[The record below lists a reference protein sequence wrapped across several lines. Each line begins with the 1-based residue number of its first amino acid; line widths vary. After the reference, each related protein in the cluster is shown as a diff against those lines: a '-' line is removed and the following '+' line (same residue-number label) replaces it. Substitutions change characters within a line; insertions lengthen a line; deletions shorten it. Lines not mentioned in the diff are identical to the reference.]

1 MYSPQPPSDG
11 NPDDGA
17 LARPR
22 RQLSTASAADS
33 LAVFALAKLIDGR
46 ATHQADP
53 QLALALAFAICA
65 RFQERSITFDS
76 SSCHKFGDD
85 SDTFTT
91 KKSDDF
97 SGSYFAGLQT
107 WDDPTGPSDEYT
119 FKELQDEFIAAC
131 KNCNLPWA
139 YKMPMPEHL
148 ERLREQ
154 NECKMLEI
162 RLHLYAKQNNIL
174 VPIHEYLSNL
184 EFLNLASLVLAR

>member
-33 LAVFALAKLIDGR
+33 LAVFALAKLIDDR

-76 SSCHKFGDD
+76 SSYHKLGDD
-85 SDTFTT
+85 SGYMRIDFVFHGFPT
-91 KKSDDF
+91 KGLMLIQKHSFDKS
-97 SGSYFAGLQT
+97 GHY
-107 WDDPTGPSDEYT
+107 PCY
-119 FKELQDEFIAAC
+119 
-131 KNCNLPWA
+131 
-139 YKMPMPEHL
+139 
-148 ERLREQ
+148 
-154 NECKMLEI
+154 
-162 RLHLYAKQNNIL
+162 
-174 VPIHEYLSNL
+174 
-184 EFLNLASLVLAR
+184 

>member
-1 MYSPQPPSDG
+1 MGD
-11 NPDDGA
+11 NI
-17 LARPR
+17 
-22 RQLSTASAADS
+22 LSF
-33 LAVFALAKLIDGR
+33 L
-46 ATHQADP
+46 
-53 QLALALAFAICA
+53 
-65 RFQERSITFDS
+65 
-76 SSCHKFGDD
+76 
-85 SDTFTT
+85 FTC
-91 KKSDDF
+91 

-162 RLHLYAKQNNIL
+162 PLHLYVKQKNIL

-184 EFLNLASLVLAR
+184 EFLNLASFVLGR

>member
-33 LAVFALAKLIDGR
+33 LAVFALAKLIDDR

-76 SSCHKFGDD
+76 SSYHKLGDD
-85 SDTFTT
+85 SGAFTT
-91 KKSDDF
+91 KNDDDF
-97 SGSYFAGLQT
+97 STAS
-107 WDDPTGPSDEYT
+107 
-119 FKELQDEFIAAC
+119 
-131 KNCNLPWA
+131 
-139 YKMPMPEHL
+139 
-148 ERLREQ
+148 
-154 NECKMLEI
+154 I
-162 RLHLYAKQNNIL
+162 RVDITPAI
-174 VPIHEYLSNL
+174 
-184 EFLNLASLVLAR
+184 R

>member
-33 LAVFALAKLIDGR
+33 LAVFALAKLIDDR

-76 SSCHKFGDD
+76 SSYHKLGDD
-85 SDTFTT
+85 SGAFTT
-91 KKSDDF
+91 KNDDDF
-97 SGSYFAGLQT
+97 RHNSKSSSTSECGSSSKHPTATTSSFTSADDNCQRSKLKVGGVATRGVNKPLCLVYAQHTLQLRQ
-107 WDDPTGPSDEYT
+107 PT
-119 FKELQDEFIAAC
+119 
-131 KNCNLPWA
+131 
-139 YKMPMPEHL
+139 
-148 ERLREQ
+148 
-154 NECKMLEI
+154 
-162 RLHLYAKQNNIL
+162 
-174 VPIHEYLSNL
+174 
-184 EFLNLASLVLAR
+184 